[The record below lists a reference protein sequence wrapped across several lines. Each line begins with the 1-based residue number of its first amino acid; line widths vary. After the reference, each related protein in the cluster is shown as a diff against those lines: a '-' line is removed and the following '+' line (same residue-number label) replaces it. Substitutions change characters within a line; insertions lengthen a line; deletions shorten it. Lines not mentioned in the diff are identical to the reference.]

1 MAEGTEGRLL
11 AGMAARQEQRST
23 AETISRLQRQVDG
36 LYAETRHVAGRL
48 AELSERLDH
57 LEARS
62 RSWLSSLWSRG
73 LEERVDLLRLETDE
87 AEDRYDEARRKFETA
102 RAELNGARE
111 RQDEL
116 AATSADYED
125 ALKEKEERLLASG
138 DPRAERLQEIA
149 AEQERQAAV
158 LQEAADLLTTV
169 SWSDRAVD
177 TLEHLTGSARKWAL
191 NDVAG
196 GGVLA
201 GKPKYD
207 ELAAVGKAAAY
218 AEQCLARLKDEMK
231 AYGERQPPETGLQ
244 LDARSRFLDVWID
257 QPYRDVRSFL
267 RLMDT
272 QRRLPRTRSLLQQI
286 GDDLRLRRAEILT
299 ATDQLAT
306 ERQRLLAN

>member
-1 MAEGTEGRLL
+1 
-11 AGMAARQEQRST
+11 MAARQEQRST
-23 AETISRLQRQVDG
+23 AETIGRLQRQVDA

-102 RAELNGARE
+102 RAELDEARE

-125 ALKEKEERLLASG
+125 ALREKEERLVASG

-158 LQEAADLLTTV
+158 LQEADDLLTTV

-177 TLEHLTGSARKWAL
+177 TLEHLTGSARRWAL

-207 ELAAVGKAAAY
+207 ELAAVGNAAAY

-231 AYGERQPPETGLQ
+231 AYGERQPLETGLQ

>member
-1 MAEGTEGRLL
+1 
-11 AGMAARQEQRST
+11 MAALQEQRST

-48 AELSERLDH
+48 AELSERLDN

-73 LEERVDLLRLETDE
+73 LAARVDLLRLETDE

-102 RAELNGARE
+102 RAELDEARE

-158 LQEAADLLTTV
+158 LQEADDLLTTV

-177 TLEHLTGSARKWAL
+177 TLEHLTGSARRPAL

-196 GGVLA
+196 RGVLA
-201 GKPKYD
+201 GKAKYD
-207 ELAAVGKAAAY
+207 ELAAVANAAAY

-231 AYGERQPPETGLQ
+231 AHGERQPLETGLQ
-244 LDARSRFLDVWID
+244 LDARSRFLDMWID

-267 RLMDT
+267 QLMET
-272 QRRLPRTRSLLQQI
+272 QHRLPRTRSLLQQL
-286 GDDLRLRRAEILT
+286 GDDLRLRRAEILI
-299 ATDQLAT
+299 ATDQLTT

>member
-1 MAEGTEGRLL
+1 
-11 AGMAARQEQRST
+11 
-23 AETISRLQRQVDG
+23 V
-36 LYAETRHVAGRL
+36 
-48 AELSERLDH
+48 
-57 LEARS
+57 
-62 RSWLSSLWSRG
+62 
-73 LEERVDLLRLETDE
+73 
-87 AEDRYDEARRKFETA
+87 
-102 RAELNGARE
+102 
-111 RQDEL
+111 
-116 AATSADYED
+116 
-125 ALKEKEERLLASG
+125 
-138 DPRAERLQEIA
+138 RLQEIA

-207 ELAAVGKAAAY
+207 ELAAVGNAAAY
-218 AEQCLARLKDEMK
+218 AEQCLARLKNEIK
-231 AYGERQPPETGLQ
+231 AYGERQPLETGLQ

-306 ERQRLLAN
+306 ERQRLLANSPQPLRCGGSEAP